1 MLMSAFMSFQNAV
14 FYTHPTVQP
23 YQNTKK
29 AKNTQQ
35 PKKKIKSLFSK
46 LSSPLLTRY
55 KQRVLCFPLRDEKS
69 CKNSNFS
76 FEIKKP
82 DKLFCQFKGGLF
94 NLAETDFM
102 LA

>member
-1 MLMSAFMSFQNAV
+1 MSAFMSFQNAV

-46 LSSPLLTRY
+46 LSSSTY
-55 KQRVLCFPLRDEKS
+55 
-69 CKNSNFS
+69 
-76 FEIKKP
+76 
-82 DKLFCQFKGGLF
+82 
-94 NLAETDFM
+94 
-102 LA
+102 

>member
-1 MLMSAFMSFQNAV
+1 MLYF
-14 FYTHPTVQP
+14 TP
-23 YQNTKK
+23 
-29 AKNTQQ
+29 TQQ
-35 PKKKIKSLFSK
+35 SNHTRILKRLKIPNNPKKKRLNPFSQNCP
-46 LSSPLLTRY
+46 PLLTRY

>member
-35 PKKKIKSLFSK
+35 PKKKRLNPFSQNCP
-46 LSSPLLTRY
+46 PLLTRY